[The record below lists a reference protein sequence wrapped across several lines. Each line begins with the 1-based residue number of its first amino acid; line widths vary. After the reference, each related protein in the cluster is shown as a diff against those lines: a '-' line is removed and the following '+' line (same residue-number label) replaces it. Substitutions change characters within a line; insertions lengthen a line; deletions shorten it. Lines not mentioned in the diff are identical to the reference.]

1 MLHNKPVFK
10 SLRKVQLGAPYTNY
24 LLGLDNVINVL
35 TTFKL
40 EGHPIDKAQL
50 DLFVEGQLELPELIY
65 YCYDADYRWVILN
78 TYFAPIVL
86 MLNSDG
92 LWFLYSHSVIES
104 LVRSTIGHI
113 SGLTD
118 NDVRKLICTDGVINM
133 LTAVAGLADGR
144 GERNVYDTYQFYP

>member
-10 SLRKVQLGAPYTNY
+10 NLRKVQLGVPYTNY
-24 LLGLDNVINVL
+24 LLGLDNVSA
-35 TTFKL
+35 FKL

-65 YCYDADYRWVILN
+65 YCYDAEYRWVILN

-118 NDVRKLICTDGVINM
+118 NDVRRLICTDGVINM
-133 LTAVAGLADGR
+133 LTAVAGLADAR